1 MHFFL
6 KVDCD
11 LIQPHMGIN
20 IHLWKHWNEFEVF
33 PHPIVHFQTLQTSLR
48 KIDTF
53 LRKIYAF
60 L

>member
-48 KIDTF
+48 KIHTF
-53 LRKIYAF
+53 
-60 L
+60 